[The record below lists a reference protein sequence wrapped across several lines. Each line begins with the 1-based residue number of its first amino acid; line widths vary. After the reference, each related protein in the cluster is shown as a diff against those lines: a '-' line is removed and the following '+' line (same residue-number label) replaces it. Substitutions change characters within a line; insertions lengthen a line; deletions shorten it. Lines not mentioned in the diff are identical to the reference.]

1 MSTADSTPIVLHA
14 DREHGGIRLVVFL
27 GLFIAY
33 ILSFQILGWLIDAFA
48 PAAVVDYGTF
58 LACIGGFPLALL
70 TVWALENGLKRV
82 WHSGLSIE
90 IDEQGMAVQDT
101 RNRTSSHAVE
111 SAPSFVWAEEMRLIN
126 WYFDLDA
133 YPRGGRERRIDK
145 SWLCLASELQQDETR
160 MSVYSFVPPKDA
172 ERIIAQIASTAP
184 FRELNPA
191 DVYESSI
198 RSRVGP
204 PTRPTIPSSILHGKD
219 GRYWLA
225 ERRRWEVGIE
235 LAPEDYET
243 FLDEISAH
251 RTVLIDTTGS
261 EPSVI
266 DK

>member
-1 MSTADSTPIVLHA
+1 MSTAQSAPTVLHA
-14 DREHGGIRLVVFL
+14 DKEHGGIRLVVFF
-27 GLFIAY
+27 GLFVAY
-33 ILSFQILGWLIDAFA
+33 ILSFQLLGWLVDTFA
-48 PAAVVDYGTF
+48 PSSIVDYSTF

-70 TVWALENGLKRV
+70 AVWALENGLKRV

-90 IDEQGMAVQDT
+90 IDDEGIAVQDT
-101 RNRTSSHAVE
+101 RHRTSSHTVE
-111 SAPSFVWAEEMRLIN
+111 AAPGFVWAEEMRLIN
-126 WYFDLDA
+126 WYFNLDA

-145 SWLCLASELQQDETR
+145 NWLCLASEVQQDETR
-160 MSVYSFVPPKDA
+160 MSVYSFVPPKQA
-172 ERIIAQIASTAP
+172 ERLIAQSVSTAP
-184 FRELNPA
+184 ARELNPA
-191 DVYESSI
+191 DVYDSSI

-204 PTRPTIPSSILHGKD
+204 PTRPTIPTSILHGKD

-243 FLDEISAH
+243 FLNEIIAH
-251 RTVLIDTTGS
+251 RTVLTNTTGS